1 MSEYKIVDS
10 EQLDSDLSRIAESI
24 RVKAKLI
31 DELDFPEKFI
41 SAVNGISAEIELK
54 DLINITSNGTHNV
67 AEYSKANVN
76 VPVPDGYILPTG
88 SKTITSNGEHDVSAF
103 AKALVN
109 VSGQYYAS
117 SLKPSANTHTASF
130 SVGFEPKLFVIVT
143 VNSITNNST
152 STYYVTTLWHSYDYL
167 GSNSGAWAGGL
178 ALHKND
184 SSSYPEMTS
193 YGANSYYSYSNG
205 VVSINDTA
213 HYLKSGTLYRVYAM
227 A

>member
-1 MSEYKIVDS
+1 MAEYKIVDS
-10 EQLDSDLSRIAESI
+10 EQLDSDLSRIADSI
-24 RVKAKLI
+24 RAKARLT

-54 DLINITSNGTHNV
+54 ELINITANGTHNV

-109 VSGQYYAS
+109 VSGQYYVS
-117 SLKPSANTHTASF
+117 QWKPSANIHTVSF
-130 SVGFEPKLFVIVT
+130 NTAFEPKLFIIT
-143 VNSITNNST
+143 CVNNVLYDT
-152 STYYVTTLWHSYDYL
+152 SDVYYVAALWHCAELTGSNYGAYSGGLTPGYGAASRPHTASYD
-167 GSNSGAWAGGL
+167 AR
-178 ALHKND
+178 
-184 SSSYPEMTS
+184 
-193 YGANSYYSYSNG
+193 SYYSYSNG
-205 VVSINDTA
+205 VVSINDTV
-213 HYLKSGTLYRVYAM
+213 HYFRSGLLYRIFAM